1 MACIIPNIDPE
12 KQEISH
18 KDNMGLKL
26 KGYRYI
32 GPDD

>member
-1 MACIIPNIDPE
+1 MACIIPNIEPE
-12 KQEISH
+12 KGQINHS
-18 KDNMGLKL
+18 DNMGVKL